1 MLAGRPMRPP
11 RPSAEAM
18 AGAWDEPGQMVP
30 QGQAPSFAALA
41 ITAALSGVVPQSPSA
56 PQRGVCVCPRCQT
69 MPGMGVIEK
78 PCACQKV
85 IAPVLASCAISSTAS
100 TPSLA
105 SAASTRAL
113 PTPRLRCAG
122 ATKRCESRSTPPQ
135 GGVDKARTAGAQGL
149 EPNWGCPFAACVCAC
164 QGRRLSA
171 RTTLVG
177 GGRPSA
183 LAHGRPPEGR
193 AALSQSS

>member
-56 PQRGVCVCPRCQT
+56 PQRGVCVSEVPDHAGHGRNRET
-69 MPGMGVIEK
+69 LR
-78 PCACQKV
+78 CQKV

-122 ATKRCESRSTPPQ
+122 ATKRWKSRSTPPQ